1 MSYSATNDRD
11 YSDDDELSG
20 GYPVYNH
27 TDSFDSHD
35 DLNSEAR
42 DYYNSGAS
50 ELVTTVRGDGYGGGG
65 GGGHGHTG
73 RGGYASSLQSHNYE
87 PDESEVWRAYVAQ
100 QHFTNRGQWWTTGK
114 LRALKRWGLTL
125 VVGVLQAVIAI
136 TCNMASRRLGEV
148 KFDHVYTLLA
158 YNAMGSESA
167 GENTAVEG
175 DQDAYY
181 TADGYLD
188 MNQDGIPDEQQQETA
203 SGGGEE
209 MGDLDEYFF
218 NFWNSP
224 FLAFLFY
231 QTVFAIIASLFV
243 YIEPVSGGSG
253 IPEVKCFLNGIDLPR
268 IVRFKTLVCKVVGV
282 TFSVAAGLPVG
293 KEGPMV
299 HSGSVVAAGISQG
312 KTRLWGKDTSF
323 SKFSDFRNDR
333 EKRGELF
340 TYFIYCGVVGVC
352 MLLAYCPFLVLLIHS
367 FSFTPFSMLNNA
379 TN

>member
-1 MSYSATNDRD
+1 MSYSNNDEQD

-20 GYPVYNH
+20 GYAGVYDGSYDDDHN
-27 TDSFDSHD
+27 TED

-42 DYYNSGAS
+42 EYYNSGAS

-65 GGGHGHTG
+65 KGYHGGGGAKS

-114 LRALKRWGLTL
+114 VRALKRWGLTL
-125 VVGVLQAVIAI
+125 VVGVLQAVIAT
-136 TCNMASRRLGEV
+136 TCNMASRKLSAI
-148 KFDHVYTLLA
+148 KFDHVYALLA
-158 YNAMGSESA
+158 YNAMGSASPSSTMSA
-167 GENTAVEG
+167 PTEDEY
-175 DQDAYY
+175 DYY
-181 TADGYLD
+181 TTDGYLD
-188 MNQDGIPDEQQQETA
+188 MNQAGISENGQSSA
-203 SGGGEE
+203 AGGEE
-209 MGDLDEYFF
+209 DDLNAYFF
-218 NFWNSP
+218 NFWHSP

-231 QTVFAIIASLFV
+231 QVTFAIIASLFV

-268 IVRFKTLVCKVVGV
+268 VVRFKTLVCKVVGV
-282 TFSVAAGLPVG
+282 TFSVAAGFPVG

-312 KTRLWGKDTSF
+312 KTKLWGKDTSF

-333 EKRGELF
+333 EKRGELL
-340 TYFIYCGVVGVC
+340 VD
-352 MLLAYCPFLVLLIHS
+352 AVLLFFVDHLQLLFKYVLPLS
-367 FSFTPFSMLNNA
+367 HHN
-379 TN
+379 TNKNIFI